1 MTWARK
7 RVVSIV
13 EGLGE
18 EWAVPR
24 LVERWIRQHRLFHRY
39 VADEPAI
46 CAKGVGK
53 LKCAPGL
60 QRGVEYF
67 VRVALARD
75 PHGILIVFD
84 ADKECQQRASTR
96 RDPLGVEIL
105 KRARA
110 SAPPGVEIA
119 VVVADR
125 EFEAWFVEHR
135 HAIGLP
141 KPDAWASTAPIETI
155 ADCKKLVG
163 QMLVRR
169 YDPVVDQPTLAA
181 KLPLLSATSEA
192 LVRGGRSYRK
202 LITSLARLM
211 PPVPEPTEGEPGS
224 GVGAVNP
231 TEPLPDDDEPK

>member
-1 MTWARK
+1 MTWVRK

-24 LVERWIRQHRLFHRY
+24 LVERWIRQHRLSETY

-53 LKCAPGL
+53 IKCAQGL

-67 VRVALARD
+67 VKVALARD
-75 PHGILIVFD
+75 PHAILIVFD
-84 ADKECQQRASTR
+84 ADKECPQRASTR
-96 RDPLGVEIL
+96 REPLGVEIL
-105 KRARA
+105 RRARA
-110 SAPPGVEIA
+110 SAPPGVKIA

-135 HAIGLP
+135 HAIGLA
-141 KPDAWASTAPIETI
+141 KPDAWAGEAPVETI
-155 ADCKKLVG
+155 ADCKKIVG
-163 QMLVRR
+163 RMLARR
-169 YDPVVDQPTLAA
+169 YDPVVDQPTLAT
-181 KLPLLSATSEA
+181 KLPLLSPTSEE
-192 LVRGGRSYRK
+192 LVRGRRSYRK

-211 PPVPEPTEGEPGS
+211 PSAPETLADEPDAGDPIEPEPGRR
-224 GVGAVNP
+224 
-231 TEPLPDDDEPK
+231 

>member
-18 EWAVPR
+18 EWTVPR
-24 LVERWIRQHRLFHRY
+24 LVERWIRQHRLFHGY
-39 VADEPAI
+39 VADEPAV

-53 LKCAPGL
+53 LKCAPGH

-75 PHGILIVFD
+75 PHAILIVFD
-84 ADKECQQRASTR
+84 ADEECHQRASMR
-96 RDPLGVEIL
+96 QDPLGVEIF

-110 SAPPGVEIA
+110 SAPPDVQIA

-141 KPDAWASTAPIETI
+141 KPDAWAGGAIETI
-155 ADCKKLVG
+155 ADCKKIVG
-163 QMLVRR
+163 RMLARR

-181 KLPLLSATSEA
+181 KLPLLSAASEELA
-192 LVRGGRSYRK
+192 RCGRSYRK
-202 LITSLARLM
+202 LIASLARLV
-211 PPVPEPTEGEPGS
+211 PPASETAG
-224 GVGAVNP
+224 
-231 TEPLPDDDEPK
+231 DEPWSGTESSDAVEPASDVHEPK

>member
-24 LVERWIRQHRLFHRY
+24 IVERWIRQHRLLHGY
-39 VADEPAI
+39 VADEPAV

-53 LKCAPGL
+53 LNCAPGH

-75 PHGILIVFD
+75 PHAILIVFD
-84 ADKECQQRASTR
+84 ADKECQQRASMR
-96 RDPLGVEIL
+96 QDPLGVEIF

-110 SAPPGVEIA
+110 SAPPDVQIA

-141 KPDAWASTAPIETI
+141 KPDAWAGVAAIEAI
-155 ADCKKLVG
+155 ADCKKIVG
-163 QMLVRR
+163 RMLARR
-169 YDPVVDQPTLAA
+169 YDPRGRPADAGDEAPVALRSLRGAGS
-181 KLPLLSATSEA
+181 LWA
-192 LVRGGRSYRK
+192 LVPKAHRVTRAADASGSRDHGG
-202 LITSLARLM
+202 
-211 PPVPEPTEGEPGS
+211 
-224 GVGAVNP
+224 GAAVWHRVVRCRRADLGRP
-231 TEPLPDDDEPK
+231 